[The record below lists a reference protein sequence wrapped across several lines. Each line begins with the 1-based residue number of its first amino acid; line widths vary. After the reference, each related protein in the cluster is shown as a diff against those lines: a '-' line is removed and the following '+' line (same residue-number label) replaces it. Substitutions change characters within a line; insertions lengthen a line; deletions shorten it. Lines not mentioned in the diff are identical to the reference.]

1 MIALFIGNDIYY
13 TNMRGAGFLN
23 ITSIWFTD
31 PPVYHQFPPIYE
43 NLGLPEVSS
52 FIEQRFEF
60 AYTSG
65 KTERTGHGS
74 IRLYKQ
80 HGDIKIIILEKLP
93 GFGPVRLEKL
103 KSMLLERVKADF
115 IQNMESEPPERKI
128 YYTDFRRKARDT
140 D

>member
-1 MIALFIGNDIYY
+1 M
-13 TNMRGAGFLN
+13 N
-23 ITSIWFTD
+23 ITSIKFTD

-65 KTERTGHGS
+65 KTDRTGHGS

-80 HGDIKIIILEKLP
+80 QGDLQVIIPEKLS
-93 GFGPVRLEKL
+93 GIGPVRLEKL
-103 KSMLLERVKADF
+103 KRLLLEKVNADF
-115 IQNMESEPPERKI
+115 IQNLESEPPERKV
-128 YYTDFRRKARDT
+128 YYTDFRRKGKGLD
-140 D
+140 

>member
-1 MIALFIGNDIYY
+1 M
-13 TNMRGAGFLN
+13 N

-31 PPVYHQFPPIYE
+31 PPVYHLFPPIYE

-80 HGDIKIIILEKLP
+80 HGDFTVIIPENLP

-115 IQNMESEPPERKI
+115 IQNMESEPLERKI
-128 YYTDFRRKARDT
+128 YYTDFRRKTRGT